1 MLGLT
6 GNDENT
12 RILKHGQK
20 RTKSLTTF
28 QILALGLSSI
38 ILVGTL
44 LLLIPGSTAPGYSTD
59 FLTAL
64 FTATSATCLT
74 GLVVVD
80 TGTHWSIWGQ
90 AIILF
95 LIQLGG
101 LGFMT
106 VFSLIAIML
115 GRTIGLRERL
125 VIQQSLNQVTIEGII
140 RLVRYVAAFSF
151 AIEGT
156 FAIVLI
162 AKFLPDMPMGQAVW
176 FGVFHAVS
184 AFNNA
189 GFDLFGNFA
198 SMTAFHSDPVI
209 TLSITTMVI
218 LGGLGFTVLADIHQ
232 QRNFRKLSLHSK
244 LVLTVT
250 GVLVATGTLIIFIM
264 EYNNA
269 LRELSPMGK
278 ILASYFQAVTPRSSG
293 FVTISMNELGLST
306 QFFMIILMFIGAGP
320 GSTGGGIK
328 VTTFAVMILMV
339 LALAKN
345 KEDVTVYNR
354 RLPREQINK
363 SLAIT
368 LLAFAWITILT
379 MILTITENADFMTI
393 LFEAVSASAIV
404 GLSLGLTPELSDPG
418 KVLVTIS
425 MFAGRIG
432 PLTLAFAL
440 AQKVKRK
447 QGIRYP
453 EEPLLIG

>member
-1 MLGLT
+1 MELN
-6 GNDENT
+6 GNEENT
-12 RILKHGQK
+12 RTLKPRGK
-20 RTKSLTTF
+20 RTRSMSTF
-28 QILALGLSSI
+28 QILSLGLLSLI
-38 ILVGTL
+38 MLGTL
-44 LLLIPGSTAPGYSTD
+44 LLLIPAATAPGQKTD
-59 FLTAL
+59 FFVAL
-64 FTATSATCLT
+64 FTATSAACVT

-95 LIQLGG
+95 LIQVGG

-106 VFSLIAIML
+106 LFTLFAIIL
-115 GRTIGLRERL
+115 GRTIGFRERL
-125 VIQQSLNQVTIEGII
+125 VIQQSLNQFTVSGVV

-151 AIEGT
+151 TLEGL

-162 AKFLPDMPMGQAVW
+162 AKFLPDMPIGQAIW

-189 GFDLFGNFA
+189 GFDLFGGFA

-209 TLSITTMVI
+209 TLGITTMVI
-218 LGGLGFTVLADIHQ
+218 LGGLGFTVLSDIHQ

-250 GVLVATGTLIIFIM
+250 GVLLVIGTVVILIM

-269 LRELSPMGK
+269 LRELSPIGK
-278 ILASYFQAVTPRSSG
+278 VLASYFQAVTSRSSG
-293 FVTISMNELGLST
+293 FTTISMDEFGLAT
-306 QFFMIILMFIGAGP
+306 QFFTIILMFIGAGP
-320 GSTGGGIK
+320 GSMGGGIK
-328 VTTFAVMILMV
+328 VTTFAVLFLAV
-339 LALAKN
+339 LALARN
-345 KEDVTVYNR
+345 KEDIAVYNR
-354 RLPREQINK
+354 RLPQKQVLK
-363 SLAIT
+363 SLVIL
-368 LLAFAWITILT
+368 LLALTWIAVLT
-379 MILTITENADFMTI
+379 MLLSITEKADFMVI

-404 GLSLGLTPELSDPG
+404 GLSLGLTPELSDTG
-418 KVLVTIS
+418 RVLVSIS

-440 AQKVKRK
+440 AQQTRRK

>member
-1 MLGLT
+1 MGLM
-6 GNDENT
+6 GNDDNT
-12 RILKHGQK
+12 RILKPNKK
-20 RTKSLTTF
+20 RSRSLSTF

-38 ILVGTL
+38 ILLGTL
-44 LLLIPGSTAPGYSTD
+44 LLLIPGSTAPGESTN

-64 FTATSATCLT
+64 FTATSATCVT

-90 AIILF
+90 AVILF

-125 VIQQSLNQVTIEGII
+125 VIQQSLNQVTVEGII

-151 AIEGT
+151 ALEGA

-162 AKFLPDMPMGQAVW
+162 ARFLPDMPAGQAVW
-176 FGVFHAVS
+176 FGLFHAVS

-198 SMTAFHSDPVI
+198 SMTAFHSDPVL
-209 TLSITTMVI
+209 TLGVTTMVI
-218 LGGLGFTVLADIHQ
+218 LGGLGFTVLADIYQH
-232 QRNFRKLSLHSK
+232 RNFRKLSLHSK

-250 GVLVATGTLIIFIM
+250 GALLITGTLVIFVM
-264 EYNNA
+264 EYGNA

-293 FVTISMNELGLST
+293 FATISMNDLNLST
-306 QFFMIILMFIGAGP
+306 QFFTIVLMFIGAAP
-320 GSTGGGIK
+320 GSMGGGIK
-328 VTTFAVMILMV
+328 VTTFAVMVLTV
-339 LALAKN
+339 LALARN
-345 KEDVTVYNR
+345 REDVTVYNR
-354 RLPREQINK
+354 RLPKEQINK
-363 SLAIT
+363 SLAIA

-404 GLSLGLTPELSDPG
+404 GLSLGLTPELSDTG
-418 KVLVTIS
+418 KILVTIS

-440 AQKVKRK
+440 TQKKKRK